1 MKVKDLVK
9 ELLDKDP
16 DDEVEA
22 LLTVKLCNKNE
33 ATMQIVTLE
42 PLVEG
47 VKPGNTPV
55 LLEVDAT
62 VYVNVTAEMY

>member
-33 ATMQIVTLE
+33 VTMQTVTLE

>member
-22 LLTVKLCNKNE
+22 LLTVKLCNKNGV
-33 ATMQIVTLE
+33 TMQTVTLE

-62 VYVNVTAEMY
+62 VYVNLNAEMY

>member
-22 LLTVKLCNKNE
+22 LLTVRLCNKNE
-33 ATMQIVTLE
+33 VTMQTVTLE

>member
-22 LLTVKLCNKNE
+22 LLTVKLCNENE
-33 ATMQIVTLE
+33 VTMQTVTLE

-62 VYVNVTAEMY
+62 VYINVTAEMY

>member
-1 MKVKDLVK
+1 MISLIT
-9 ELLDKDP
+9 LSQP
-16 DDEVEA
+16 DIKIA
-22 LLTVKLCNKNE
+22 INKNE
-33 ATMQIVTLE
+33 VTMQTVTLE

>member
-22 LLTVKLCNKNE
+22 LLTVKLCNKNGV
-33 ATMQIVTLE
+33 TMQTVTLE

>member
-33 ATMQIVTLE
+33 VTMQIVTLE

>member
-33 ATMQIVTLE
+33 VTMQTVTLE

-62 VYVNVTAEMY
+62 VYINVTAEMY